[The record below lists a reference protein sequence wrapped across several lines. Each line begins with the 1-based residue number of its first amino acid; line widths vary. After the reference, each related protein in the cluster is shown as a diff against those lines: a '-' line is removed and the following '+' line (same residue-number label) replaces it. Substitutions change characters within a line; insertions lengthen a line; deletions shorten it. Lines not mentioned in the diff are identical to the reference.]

1 MEHGLAAVVD
11 EFRRP
16 VAVREVPVP
25 PLEPGAVLVRV
36 DAATLCGSDVHYWD
50 GDPAVPVEVPYIPG
64 HEAAGTVVDAG
75 TGAAD
80 ATGRSVAVGDRVIW
94 TYPFCGHCFYCAV
107 AGQPTL
113 CVRAW
118 RPGRTRCDR
127 MPYLT
132 GACAEYQYV
141 DPHSVLV
148 HVPPE
153 VPSAL
158 AAAASCALRTVMHA
172 FERAGP
178 LGPHH
183 TVVVQGSGAVGLF
196 ATAVAEAHGVGSV
209 LVVGGP
215 SDRLDVARAWGAD
228 ATLSLDE
235 ATTEAD
241 RRRWVLDRTDGRGSD
256 VVFQCATAAALGE
269 AVTLARPGGRIMS
282 IGGGGSVGVPSD
294 ALIRGLELVSIRSGE
309 ARHYQAA
316 LRFLAAR
323 SGVVDFE
330 RVLSLPRPLDEVN
343 AAFRALAGLE
353 EVKPVIV
360 PEVATGR
367 VRGRTGSEVH

>member
-11 EFRRP
+11 ELRRP

-25 PLEPGAVLVRV
+25 TLEPGAVLVRV

-75 TGAAD
+75 TGAVD
-80 ATGRSVAVGDRVIW
+80 ATGRSVVAGDRFVW

-127 MPYLT
+127 PPHLT

-141 DPHSVLV
+141 DPRSVLV
-148 HVPPE
+148 RVPPE
-153 VPSAL
+153 VSSAL

-172 FERAGP
+172 FERSGP
-178 LGPHH
+178 VGPHE
-183 TVVVQGSGAVGLF
+183 TVLVQGSGAVGLF
-196 ATAVAEAHGVGSV
+196 ATAVAVARGAGAV

-228 ATLSLDE
+228 ATLSLE
-235 ATTEAD
+235 EGTTEAD
-241 RRRWVLDRTDGRGSD
+241 RRGWVLDRTGGRGAD
-256 VVFQCATAAALGE
+256 VVLQCATAAALGE
-269 AVTLARPGGRIMS
+269 AVTLARPGGRVVS

-309 ARHYQAA
+309 ARHYEAA
-316 LRFLAAR
+316 LRFLAKR
-323 SGVVDFE
+323 SPVVDLE
-330 RVLSLPRPLDEVN
+330 RVLSPPRPLGDVTEG
-343 AAFRALAGLE
+343 FRALAGLSE
-353 EVKPVIV
+353 IKPVIV
-360 PEVATGR
+360 PEGAM
-367 VRGRTGSEVH
+367 